1 MKFKDFL
8 LSKNITS
15 YRLSKET
22 GIPYTT
28 INDLVNEKTCVGN
41 LSLKHAI
48 LIADYLKIDVRDLY
62 HLNDIRFLDFR
73 YFRNNTLQDLKRE
86 GNEAFIRKI
95 IKEKTI
101 DYYHKNNGNVY
112 ALYLLALIDYLCRI
126 DNKEVYKNRYNAIR
140 KETLNDPFFVGS
152 NLVSFKSIEEA
163 EEQLNIKVIPEFK
176 KYNIIEDN
184 VFNIV

>member
-8 LSKNITS
+8 LSHNISS
-15 YRLSKET
+15 YKLSKDT

-28 INDLVNEKTCVGN
+28 INDLINEKTCIGN
-41 LSLKHAI
+41 LSLKYAI
-48 LIADYLKIDVRDLY
+48 KISDYLDIDVRELY
-62 HLNDIRFLDFR
+62 QLNDIEFVEFR
-73 YFRNNTLQDLKRE
+73 YFRNNVLNDLKRE
-86 GNEAFIRKI
+86 GNEAFVNKV

-126 DNKEVYKNRYNAIR
+126 DNRDVYQDRYNAIR
-140 KETLNDPFFVGS
+140 KETLDNPFFVGS
-152 NLVSFKSIEEA
+152 DLVYFNTIEEA
-163 EEQLNIKVIPEFK
+163 EEQLKIKVIPEFS

-184 VFNIV
+184 VFNIM

>member
-1 MKFKDFL
+1 M
-8 LSKNITS
+8 
-15 YRLSKET
+15 
-22 GIPYTT
+22 
-28 INDLVNEKTCVGN
+28 
-41 LSLKHAI
+41 
-48 LIADYLKIDVRDLY
+48 
-62 HLNDIRFLDFR
+62 
-73 YFRNNTLQDLKRE
+73 QDLKRE
-86 GNEAFIRKI
+86 GNEAFIQRI

-126 DNKEVYKNRYNAIR
+126 DNKEVYKSRYNAIR